1 MKNYFFFFFVL
12 CVLDLS
18 AQPNLEFGFGFNRE
32 ITFLDGGVDAVVLED
47 STFFLNDESVTSPFQ
62 GGRADPRAN
71 LFVKWIFLERER
83 FSFSTSL
90 FYQTKWSTLLSM
102 RLSDDPQRPNP
113 GGVRPVWVS
122 KHAFFTPLQVRWT
135 PFTGKPSRRVKPLI
149 ESIRLGAGIGPTFL
163 FGDEYRSR
171 RIDHYDLGL
180 LNDRKDPFYYEAYYQ
195 FQENS
200 HKSITLDYNISF
212 SFRIWEKIGVQF
224 TNNGS
229 FGRITKPFKV
239 FGKTYNVPIIRRGL
253 ALFLTYS
260 LR

>member
-1 MKNYFFFFFVL
+1 M
-12 CVLDLS
+12 DLS

-32 ITFLDGGVDAVVLED
+32 ITFLDGGVDEVVLED
-47 STFFLNDESVTSPFQ
+47 STFFLNDESVKSPFQ

-102 RLSDDPQRPNP
+102 RLYDDPQRLTP
-113 GGVRPVWVS
+113 GSRRLIGVP
-122 KHAFFTPLQVRWT
+122 KHSFFTPLQVRWT
-135 PFTGKPSRRVKPLI
+135 PFTGKRSRRVRPLI

-163 FGDEYRSR
+163 FGDDSY
-171 RIDHYDLGL
+171 RIDDDYLGL
-180 LNDRKDPFYYEAYYQ
+180 LNNRKDPFYYEAYYQ
-195 FQENS
+195 FQKNS
-200 HKSITLDYNISF
+200 LKSISLEYNISF

-239 FGKTYNVPIIRRGL
+239 FGKTYNVPIIRGGL